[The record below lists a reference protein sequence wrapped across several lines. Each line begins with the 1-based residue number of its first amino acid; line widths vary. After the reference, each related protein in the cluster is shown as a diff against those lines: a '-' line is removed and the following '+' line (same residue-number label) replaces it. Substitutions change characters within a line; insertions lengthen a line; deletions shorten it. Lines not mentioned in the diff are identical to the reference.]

1 MRSNNFFFVI
11 ITAVDRC
18 CYDLIVMYDAMGV
31 RRQAGYHA
39 SAINTLIK
47 SGAYGSASGNN
58 ESTRR
63 GMDQANID
71 EEATTPKSPLF
82 SADGFDQF
90 IKNIQPL
97 REHIGHTPVQV
108 CFGGLTGLVIGLA
121 VGLNAQIEHGGLFK
135 A

>member
-1 MRSNNFFFVI
+1 
-11 ITAVDRC
+11 
-18 CYDLIVMYDAMGV
+18 
-31 RRQAGYHA
+31 
-39 SAINTLIK
+39 
-47 SGAYGSASGNN
+47 
-58 ESTRR
+58 
-63 GMDQANID
+63 MDQANID

-90 IKNIQPL
+90 IKNIQNQPL